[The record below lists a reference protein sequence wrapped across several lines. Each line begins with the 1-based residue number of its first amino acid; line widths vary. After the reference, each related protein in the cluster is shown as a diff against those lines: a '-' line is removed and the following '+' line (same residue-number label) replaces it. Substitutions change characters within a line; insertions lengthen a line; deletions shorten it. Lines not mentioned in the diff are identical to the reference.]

1 MTAPSAPGAA
11 VIRTNARV
19 LAGAAL
25 LAFTGCNG
33 PHSML
38 DARGTGAERVA
49 DLWWVLFWL
58 GAFVFAAV
66 TVLLLVGI
74 YRRSRWPADREH
86 EARPGTW
93 IGLGGVAIPAV
104 ILFVVLVFTV
114 RVMAEYSGTSREAEA
129 GGMRIRVLGHQWWW
143 EVQYLDTLPSRI
155 ARTANE
161 IHIPVGRPVQLLLE
175 SRDVNHSFW
184 VPKLQGKIDLIP
196 GQTNT
201 LWIQA
206 NEPGVYRG
214 QCGEYCGEQHAHMA
228 FLVIAEPEDR
238 FEQWLEEQLQPAR
251 EPQDSLGRRGQQ
263 VFQESGCALCHAVRG
278 TIANARVAPDLTH
291 LASRQTLAAGTIPN
305 TRGYLG
311 GWISNPQAI
320 KPGNRMPAM
329 PLSGPDLQAL
339 LTYLESLR

>member
-1 MTAPSAPGAA
+1 
-11 VIRTNARV
+11 VIRTR
-19 LAGAAL
+19 AL
-25 LAFTGCNG
+25 LVAAAFTSAGCRG

-38 DARGTGAERVA
+38 DPRGAGAEQVN
-49 DLWWVLFWL
+49 DLWWVLFWP
-58 GAFVFAAV
+58 GAVVFVAV
-66 TVLLLVGI
+66 TALMLIGI
-74 YRRSRWPADREH
+74 YRRRRWPAEPGHD
-86 EARPGTW
+86 ARQGTW
-93 IGLGGVAIPAV
+93 IGLGGVAIPLV
-104 ILFVVLVFTV
+104 ILFVVLAYTV
-114 RVMAEYSGTSREAEA
+114 RVMAQYSDTAREAEA
-129 GGMRIRVLGHQWWW
+129 QGLRIRVIGHQWWW
-143 EVQYLDTLPSRI
+143 ELQYLDTIPTRL
-155 ARTANE
+155 ATTANE
-161 IHIPVGRPVQLLLE
+161 IHIPVGKPVQLLLE

-184 VPKLQGKIDLIP
+184 VPKLQGKIDLVP

-228 FLVIAEPEDR
+228 FLLVAQPEER

-251 EPQDSLGRRGQQ
+251 EPADSLGRRGRE

-278 TIANARVAPDLTH
+278 TNALARVAPDLTH
-291 LASRQTLAAGTIPN
+291 MASRQTLAAGTIPN

-311 GWISNPQAI
+311 GWIANPQAI

-339 LTYLESLR
+339 LAYLESLR